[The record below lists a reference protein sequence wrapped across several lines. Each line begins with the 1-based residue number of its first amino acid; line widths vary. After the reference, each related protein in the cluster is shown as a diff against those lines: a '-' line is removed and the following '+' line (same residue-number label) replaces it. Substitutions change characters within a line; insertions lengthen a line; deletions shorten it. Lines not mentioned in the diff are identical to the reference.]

1 MYVDPYWFGVLTTI
15 GAEMLAIIVWAVV
28 ISNRGKKK

>member
-15 GAEMLAIIVWAVV
+15 GAEALLVILAAVFG
-28 ISNRGKKK
+28 SKKK